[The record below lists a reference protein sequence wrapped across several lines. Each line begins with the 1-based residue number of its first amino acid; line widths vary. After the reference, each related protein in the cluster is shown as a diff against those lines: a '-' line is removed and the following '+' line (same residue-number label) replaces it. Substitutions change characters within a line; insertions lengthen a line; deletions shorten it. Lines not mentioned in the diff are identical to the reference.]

1 MNRWLKVKRKMHYTV
16 NRSWFV
22 WYLEK
27 EMGLASISVK
37 ILLYWIQIL
46 VQVHKKK
53 TRFKKKR
60 RCIIACYQCYVQ
72 NIDSNIS
79 LPKVFGLLWNS
90 SYRTQVPKHAYI
102 ISFHIQS
109 NTSVFFFQ
117 TYTSNF
123 YQGDLIAVLD
133 DH

>member
-1 MNRWLKVKRKMHYTV
+1 MLGCNEYVVESQNEMHYIV

-53 TRFKKKR
+53 TRFKKKKM
-60 RCIIACYQCYVQ
+60 YH
-72 NIDSNIS
+72 S
-79 LPKVFGLLWNS
+79 LLSMLCTEHWLQHKPTKGFWFIM
-90 SYRTQVPKHAYI
+90 K
-102 ISFHIQS
+102 F
-109 NTSVFFFQ
+109 
-117 TYTSNF
+117 
-123 YQGDLIAVLD
+123 
-133 DH
+133 

>member
-1 MNRWLKVKRKMHYTV
+1 MQWIGGWRSKQMHYKV

-37 ILLYWIQIL
+37 ILLYWIHIL

-53 TRFKKKR
+53 TRFKKKK

-109 NTSVFFFQ
+109 NTSVFFFRHILVI
-117 TYTSNF
+117 F
-123 YQGDLIAVLD
+123 IRVI
-133 DH
+133 